1 MSCTGK
7 KTHLY
12 NFHKQNAK
20 MTLFAGFEMPL
31 WYKGIIPEHLAVRN
45 SVGIFDI
52 THMGRAIITGP
63 EAEKF
68 LNYVST
74 NDVSKLT
81 PLSAQYSTLCN
92 EKGGIKDDFVV
103 SRLEKD
109 RFLMVYNASNRAK
122 DYEWLTLHAKKF
134 DVKVEDVSDSI
145 AMFAV
150 QGPKAEE
157 TLHKISTEGLSQIGR
172 FKCGWTKLADIEV
185 FLSRTGYTG
194 EDGFEIFVWDSPVSN
209 PEKAVKVWN
218 SILEAGKE
226 SDIQPCGLGAR
237 DTLRLE
243 AGMCLYGNDINEDT
257 TPLEARI
264 SFVVKFDKESFIGK
278 EALLKQKEEGLKRR
292 RVGIKMLERGIPRK
306 GYGIYKNGEKIGE
319 VTSGTFSPFLEAGI
333 GMGYVKIEYDNE
345 SEEVT
350 VDIRG
355 KRLRAEIIKLP
366 FYQRRDDTIILYGK
380 KYPLE
385 EAVKLIPN
393 LKAR

>member
-1 MSCTGK
+1 MSHAGK

-109 RFLMVYNASNRAK
+109 KFLMVYNASNRAK

-134 DVKVEDVSDSI
+134 DVKVEDVSDNI

-157 TLHKISTEGLSQIGR
+157 TLQKISTEDLSQIGR
-172 FKCGWTKLADIEV
+172 FKCGWTKLADIQV

-194 EDGFEIFVWDSPVSN
+194 EDGFEIFVWNSPISN

-218 SILEAGKE
+218 SILEAGRE
-226 SDIQPCGLGAR
+226 FGIQPCGLGAR

-264 SFVVKFDKESFIGK
+264 SFVVKFDKDEFIGK

-292 RVGIKMLERGIPRK
+292 RIGIKMLERGIPRR

-319 VTSGTFSPFLEAGI
+319 ITSGTFSPFLENGI

-345 SEEVT
+345 GEKVT

-355 KRLRAEIIKLP
+355 KQLKAEIIKLP
-366 FYQRRDDTIILYGK
+366 FYQRRGDAIILYGK
-380 KYPLE
+380 KYLLE
-385 EAVKLIPN
+385 EAAKLIPN
-393 LKAR
+393 LKG

>member
-1 MSCTGK
+1 MSHAGK

-109 RFLMVYNASNRAK
+109 SFLMVYNASNRAK

-134 DVKVEDVSDSI
+134 NVKVENASDNI

-157 TLHKISTEGLSQIGR
+157 TLQKISTEDLSQIGR
-172 FKCGWTKLADIEV
+172 FKCGWTKLANIEV

-194 EDGFEIFVWDSPVSN
+194 EDGFEIFVWNSPISN

-218 SILEAGKE
+218 SILEAGRE
-226 SDIQPCGLGAR
+226 FGIQPCGLGAR

-243 AGMCLYGNDINEDT
+243 AGMCLYGNDINEDI

-264 SFVVKFDKESFIGK
+264 SFVVKFDKDEFIGK
-278 EALLKQKEEGLKRR
+278 EALLRQKEGGLKRR
-292 RVGIKMLERGIPRK
+292 RIGIKMLERGIPRR

-319 VTSGTFSPFLEAGI
+319 ITSGTFSPFLEKGI

-345 SEEVT
+345 GEKVT
-350 VDIRG
+350 VNIRG
-355 KRLRAEIIKLP
+355 KQLKAEIIKLP
-366 FYQRRDDTIILYGK
+366 FYQRRGDTIILYGK
-380 KYPLE
+380 KNPLE
-385 EAVKLIPN
+385 EAAKLIPN
-393 LKAR
+393 LKG

>member
-1 MSCTGK
+1 MSHAGK

-109 RFLMVYNASNRAK
+109 KFLMVYNASNRAK

-134 DVKVEDVSDSI
+134 DVKVEDASDDI

-157 TLHKISTEGLSQIGR
+157 TLQKISTEDLSQIGR
-172 FKCGWTKLADIEV
+172 FKCGWTKLADIQV

-194 EDGFEIFVWDSPVSN
+194 EDGFEIFVWNSPISN

-218 SILEAGKE
+218 SILEAGRE
-226 SDIQPCGLGAR
+226 FGIQPCGLGAR

-264 SFVVKFDKESFIGK
+264 SFVVKFDKDEFIGK

-292 RVGIKMLERGIPRK
+292 RIGIKMLERGIPRR

-319 VTSGTFSPFLEAGI
+319 ITSGTFSPFLENGI

-345 SEEVT
+345 GEKVT

-355 KRLRAEIIKLP
+355 KQLKAEIIKLP
-366 FYQRRDDTIILYGK
+366 FYQRRGDAIILYGK
-380 KYPLE
+380 KYLLE
-385 EAVKLIPN
+385 EAAKLIPN
-393 LKAR
+393 LKG

>member
-1 MSCTGK
+1 MSHAGK

-109 RFLMVYNASNRAK
+109 KFLMVYNASNRAK

-134 DVKVEDVSDSI
+134 DVKVEDASDNI

-157 TLHKISTEGLSQIGR
+157 TLQKISTEDLSQIGR
-172 FKCGWTKLADIEV
+172 FKCGWTKLADIQV

-194 EDGFEIFVWDSPVSN
+194 EDGFEIFVWNSPISN

-218 SILEAGKE
+218 SILEAGRE
-226 SDIQPCGLGAR
+226 FGIQPCGLGAR

-264 SFVVKFDKESFIGK
+264 SFVVKFDKDEFIGK

-292 RVGIKMLERGIPRK
+292 RSGIKMLERGIPRR

-319 VTSGTFSPFLEAGI
+319 ITSGTFSPFLENGI

-345 SEEVT
+345 GEKVT

-355 KRLRAEIIKLP
+355 KQLKAEIIKLP
-366 FYQRRDDTIILYGK
+366 FYQRRGDAIILYGK
-380 KYPLE
+380 KYLLE
-385 EAVKLIPN
+385 EAAKLIPN
-393 LKAR
+393 LKG

>member
-1 MSCTGK
+1 MSHAGK

-109 RFLMVYNASNRAK
+109 KFLMVYNASNRAK

-134 DVKVEDVSDSI
+134 DVKVEDASDNI

-157 TLHKISTEGLSQIGR
+157 TLQKISTEDLSQIGR
-172 FKCGWTKLADIEV
+172 FKCGWTKLADMQV

-194 EDGFEIFVWDSPVSN
+194 EDGFEIFVWNSPISN

-218 SILEAGKE
+218 SILEAGRE
-226 SDIQPCGLGAR
+226 FGIQPCGLGAR

-243 AGMCLYGNDINEDT
+243 AGMCLYGNDIDEDT

-264 SFVVKFDKESFIGK
+264 SFVVKFDKDEFIGK

-292 RVGIKMLERGIPRK
+292 RIGIKMLERGIPRK

-319 VTSGTFSPFLEAGI
+319 ITSGTFSPFLEKGI

-345 SEEVT
+345 GEKVT

-355 KRLRAEIIKLP
+355 KQLKAEIIKLP
-366 FYQRRDDTIILYGK
+366 FYQRRGDTIILYGK

-385 EAVKLIPN
+385 EAAKLIPN
-393 LKAR
+393 LKG

>member
-1 MSCTGK
+1 
-7 KTHLY
+7 
-12 NFHKQNAK
+12 

-92 EKGGIKDDFVV
+92 EKGGIKDDFVI
-103 SRLEKD
+103 SKLEKD
-109 RFLMVYNASNRAK
+109 KFLMVYNASNRAK

-134 DVKVEDVSDSI
+134 DVKVEDASDNI

-157 TLHKISTEGLSQIGR
+157 TLQKISTEDLSQIGR
-172 FKCGWTKLADIEV
+172 FKCGWTKLADMQV

-194 EDGFEIFVWDSPVSN
+194 EDGFEIFVWNSPISN

-218 SILEAGKE
+218 SILEAGRE
-226 SDIQPCGLGAR
+226 FGIQPCGLGAR

-243 AGMCLYGNDINEDT
+243 AGMCLYGNDIDEDI

-264 SFVVKFDKESFIGK
+264 SFVVKFDKDEFIGK

-292 RVGIKMLERGIPRK
+292 RIGIKMLERGIPRK

-319 VTSGTFSPFLEAGI
+319 ITSGTFSPFLENGI

-345 SEEVT
+345 GEKVT

-355 KRLRAEIIKLP
+355 KQLKAEIIKLP
-366 FYQRRDDTIILYGK
+366 FYQRRGDTIILYGK

-385 EAVKLIPN
+385 AAAKLIPN
-393 LKAR
+393 LKG